1 MNIKFLI
8 LLMLFITYSHGLNF
22 KQKLILKTVKNV
34 ALNYPDKKGRTYEH
48 TAMAICMTE
57 TSGGKVNFGDKQLL
71 KRGIKKGSY
80 GIMQVRLAT
89 ARLVAKSFKLRN
101 IQNMSDLTLIQNMMH
116 NNLFNA
122 KIGVLYL
129 VWCSNHSKSYF
140 ETVSRYNGGKVNHK
154 YYNKV
159 QKNLNLLKKYNL

>member
-1 MNIKFLI
+1 MKIRFLI
-8 LLMLFITYSHGLNF
+8 LILVLLSQAYSLDF

-34 ALNYPDKKGRTYEH
+34 ASHYPDKKGRTFEN

-57 TSGGKVNFGDKQLL
+57 TSGGKLNFGDAQLL
-71 KRGIKKGSY
+71 KKGIKKASY
-80 GIMQVRLAT
+80 GIMQVRLGT
-89 ARLVAKSFKLRN
+89 ARFVAKAFKLVAVQR
-101 IQNMSDLTLIQNMMH
+101 MSDLELIQEMMH

-140 ETVSRYNGGKVNHK
+140 ETVSRYNGGRVNHP
-154 YYNKV
+154 YYNRV
-159 QKNLNLLKKYNL
+159 QKNLKLLKKYKL